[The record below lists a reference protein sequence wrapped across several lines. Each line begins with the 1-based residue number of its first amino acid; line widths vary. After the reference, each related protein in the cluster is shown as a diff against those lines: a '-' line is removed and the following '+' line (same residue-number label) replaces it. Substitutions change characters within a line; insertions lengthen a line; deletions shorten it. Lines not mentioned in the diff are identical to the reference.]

1 MKNSKTKK
9 IKLLSGGSRETR
21 PKTKKSTIE
30 FWPFDVFSESPC
42 QNEYFCKFL

>member
-30 FWPFDVFSESPC
+30 LLPFDVFS
-42 QNEYFCKFL
+42 